1 MTYRTIPIRPA
12 APPPVVLPPTLAG
25 EPRRVQGLLAAL
37 ERAVCGEL
45 GRTMPAG
52 AWLRELRVDD
62 DEAVVALSPAAGRPE
77 VLQVAFDTLRRL
89 LRDTDIYVGAA
100 RH

>member
-1 MTYRTIPIRPA
+1 MVHRTIPIHPAGA
-12 APPPVVLPPTLAG
+12 APTVLPPTLVG
-25 EPRRVQGLLAAL
+25 EPGRVRGLLTAL
-37 ERAVCGEL
+37 ERAVCGEV
-45 GRTMPAG
+45 GRTLPAG

-62 DEAVVALSPAAGRPE
+62 DEAVVALAPAVGRPE
-77 VLQVAFDTLRRL
+77 VVQVAFETLRRM

>member
-1 MTYRTIPIRPA
+1 MAHRTIPIHPA
-12 APPPVVLPPTLAG
+12 GTAPTVLPPTLVG
-25 EPRRVQGLLAAL
+25 EPGRVRGLLSAL
-37 ERAVCGEL
+37 ERAVCGEV
-45 GRTMPAG
+45 GRALPAG

-62 DEAVVALSPAAGRPE
+62 DEAVVALAPAVGRPE
-77 VLQVAFDTLRRL
+77 VVQVAFETLRRL

>member
-1 MTYRTIPIRPA
+1 
-12 APPPVVLPPTLAG
+12 V
-25 EPRRVQGLLAAL
+25 AAL
-37 ERAVCGEL
+37 ERAVCGAL
-45 GRTMPAG
+45 GRALPAG

-62 DEAVVALSPAAGRPE
+62 DEAVVALAPAVGRPE
-77 VLQVAFDTLRRL
+77 VVQVAFETLRGL